1 MNSRRMEK
9 VAWDL
14 NCVYA
19 QLLQCPHCMHCFSS
33 IVSRALSQSWRTYKF
48 YLMYYVP
55 YILTETTTM
64 YLTVPLHYAFIA
76 FSHAQKVPISEMAI
90 VKVSLMITEVDL
102 AKAMQCL
109 MRNALRRSICR
120 SAIGQRGFQMY
131 SRCLHCPYPLRRY
144 RKKRR

>member
-1 MNSRRMEK
+1 
-9 VAWDL
+9 
-14 NCVYA
+14 
-19 QLLQCPHCMHCFSS
+19 
-33 IVSRALSQSWRTYKF
+33 
-48 YLMYYVP
+48 MYYVP

-64 YLTVPLHYAFIA
+64 YLAARLHYAFIA
-76 FSHAQKVPISEMAI
+76 LSHAQKVPISEMAI

-131 SRCLHCPYPLRRY
+131 SRFTALTL
-144 RKKRR
+144 